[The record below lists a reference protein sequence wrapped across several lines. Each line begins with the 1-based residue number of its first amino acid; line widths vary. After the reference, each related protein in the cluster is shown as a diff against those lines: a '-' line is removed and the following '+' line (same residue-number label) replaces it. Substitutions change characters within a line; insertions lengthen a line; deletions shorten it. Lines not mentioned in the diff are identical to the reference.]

1 MRQLYLFSIVSLL
14 LLSCTNSHK
23 NDKIKA
29 SEWLIGDW
37 KNQSEE
43 GILNETWSKP
53 NDSTLVAGSFFI
65 KEKDTLHFENIVLKE
80 KEGELIYETIIKG
93 QNNDKPILFPL
104 LSETENELVFE
115 NLKNDY
121 PQKIKYHRNSKTAIT
136 ISISGNLAKKVVSEQ
151 FKMTKTN

>member
-65 KEKDTLHFENIVLKE
+65 KEKDTLHFENIALKE

-136 ISISGNLAKKVVSEQ
+136 ISISGNLAKKAVSEQ

>member
-65 KEKDTLHFENIVLKE
+65 KEKDTLHFENIALKE

-121 PQKIKYHRNSKTAIT
+121 PQKIKYQRNSKTAIT
-136 ISISGNLAKKVVSEQ
+136 ISISGNLAKKAVSEQ
-151 FKMTKTN
+151 FIMTKTN